1 MTDATPPV
9 QPIAPP
15 AASYAPPV
23 VAKKRPVW
31 PWLVGG
37 GVLLFVLIVG
47 VIVAVIVFT
56 IVHQANEKSA
66 VQATVLT
73 FDQAF
78 RDADCDEFE
87 SVTTDDVR
95 DAVLGS
101 NYNCDDFEELADSFT
116 VDGEYDYAVHVLRSS
131 VSGDSATV
139 HTAEGTGDGDS
150 GDYEYTLQL
159 KHGDWVITNFEE
171 D

>member
-9 QPIAPP
+9 QPIAPQ
-15 AASYAPPV
+15 AAPYAPPV
-23 VAKKRPVW
+23 AAKKRPIW

-37 GVLLFVLIVG
+37 GALLFVLVVG
-47 VIVAVIVFT
+47 VIVAIIVFT
-56 IVHQANEKSA
+56 VVHEASQKSA

-73 FDQAF
+73 FDQSF
-78 RDADCDEFE
+78 RDADCDELE
-87 SVTTDDVR
+87 SVTNDDVR

-101 NYNCDDFEELADSFT
+101 NYTCDDFEELADSFT
-116 VDGEYDYAVHVLRSS
+116 VDGEYDYAVHILRSS

-139 HTAEGTGDGDS
+139 HTTEDSGDGDS

-159 KHGDWVITNFEE
+159 KHGDWIITNFEE
-171 D
+171 E